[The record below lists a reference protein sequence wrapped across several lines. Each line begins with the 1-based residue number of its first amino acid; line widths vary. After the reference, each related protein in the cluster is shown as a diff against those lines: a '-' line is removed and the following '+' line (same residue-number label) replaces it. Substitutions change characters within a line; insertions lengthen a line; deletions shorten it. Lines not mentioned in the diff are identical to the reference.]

1 MRYHFGFYPTAPSG
15 SSLDRHRFRQ
25 IAWLVYIGAF
35 YDSYM
40 IGQQLHRHAVDQR
53 GDQRV
58 DLWHGDRCQ
67 TIDACGLDA
76 VIVADQHHLAAA
88 RLHFLHIADGFFKE
102 RTRRRDDD
110 ARSDETT
117 SEIKSLIRSSYAVLC
132 LQKKN

>member
-1 MRYHFGFYPTAPSG
+1 MRYHCGFYPTAPSG

-76 VIVADQHHLAAA
+76 VIVA
-88 RLHFLHIADGFFKE
+88 
-102 RTRRRDDD
+102 
-110 ARSDETT
+110 RSEEHT
-117 SEIKSLIRSSYAVLC
+117 SELQSLMRISYAGFS
-132 LQKKN
+132 